1 MEPLGRGPGTASC
14 EPLPSWCTSSKS
26 TFCCRKGRGENLH
39 QVRKQRHWSRVRS
52 PLICHLAG
60 LEQVTYPFSVQ
71 LSSINWNQWFSLC
84 APSLARIFSYTQV
97 NAFITAIQK
106 LEIILLLKSDFSFLL
121 SCQYLLIAFK
131 KEKIKQIKDPVSCT
145 SILLSFTSL
154 CQNLRLSTTL
164 NGQHISSLILLLNL
178 AQKCLI
184 CPVPQQTYWQH
195 HPLHVLPSSGMAT
208 AHQGTVLSRFSLL
221 HCSSS
226 SPEWKNSRQ
235 EARGSLRNVS

>member
-1 MEPLGRGPGTASC
+1 VSLSLADVPAPRARFAAGREEVKICIKSASSGTGAGSD
-14 EPLPSWCTSSKS
+14 LPWYVI
-26 TFCCRKGRGENLH
+26 LL
-39 QVRKQRHWSRVRS
+39 VWSRS
-52 PLICHLAG
+52 LI
-60 LEQVTYPFSVQ
+60 
-71 LSSINWNQWFSLC
+71 LSLFNSASINWNQWFSLC